1 MAHTT
6 QRLLDSINSHC
17 TLPLPPG
24 QTIPDPQDLTADLGE
39 LFYFFTIEAINFLAL
54 SAQMNLFNKGNDI
67 VTAERLD
74 GTLYQA
80 SY

>member
-6 QRLLDSINSHC
+6 QWLLDSIDSHC
-17 TLPLPPG
+17 TLPLPPS